1 MKKIFL
7 SSLALILILI
17 FSVSATYAY
26 LTDSAVA
33 VNTFAV
39 GQVGISLAEDTA
51 ARSIGSNIL
60 IPGLT
65 YEKKPVITVDA
76 ESQPCWLF
84 IRLENGV
91 EDIEAEGDTSIAAQL
106 EKNGWLPLED
116 TEDIYYYSSVV
127 SAGESIK
134 TFESFTVS
142 KAATAQQLAACNNA
156 SVGMTSYAVQ
166 AAGFDSAAVAWAEA
180 AKQNA

>member
-33 VNTFAV
+33 VNTFTV
-39 GQVGISLAEDTA
+39 GQVGISLTEDTA

-65 YEKKPVITVDA
+65 YEKKPLITVDD

-84 IRLENGV
+84 IELENGL
-91 EDIEAEGDTSIAAQL
+91 EDIEAVGDTSIAAQL
-106 EKNGWLPLED
+106 KKNGWLPLED
-116 TEDIYYYSSVV
+116 TEDVYYYSSVV
-127 SAGESIK
+127 SAGDTVK

-142 KAATAQQLAACNNA
+142 SDVTAEELATCDGAT
-156 SVGMTSYAVQ
+156 VGVTAYAMQ
-166 AAGFDSAAVAWAEA
+166 AAGFDSAADAWAQA
-180 AKQNA
+180 M

>member
-33 VNTFAV
+33 VNTFTV
-39 GQVGISLAEDTA
+39 GQVGISLTEDTA
-51 ARSIGSNIL
+51 AKSSPGNIL

-65 YEKKPVITVDA
+65 YEKKPLITVDD

-84 IRLENGV
+84 IELENGL
-91 EDIEAEGDTSIAAQL
+91 EDIEAVGDTSIAAQL
-106 EKNGWLPLED
+106 KKNGWLPLED
-116 TEDIYYYSSVV
+116 TENVYYYSSVV

-142 KAATAQQLAACNNA
+142 SDVTAEELAACDGA
-156 SVGMTSYAVQ
+156 TVGVTAYSVQ
-166 AAGFDSAAVAWAEA
+166 AAGFNSAADAWAQA
-180 AKQNA
+180 M